1 VKLASLKHGRDGQL
15 IVVSRDLSRAADAS
29 HVVSTLQA
37 ALDDWALA
45 APRLQEIAD
54 ALEAGRIAHLAFDPK
69 KCAAPLPRAFQWADG
84 SAYVNHVELVRKA
97 RGAEMPASFWTDP
110 LMYQG
115 GSDAFLGP
123 TDPIEVADEAYGID
137 FEAEVAV
144 IVDDV
149 RMAAGRDDALRA
161 IRLVMLVNDVSL
173 RNLIPAELAKGFG
186 FFHGKPSSAFS
197 PVAVTPDE
205 LGHAFDGGKV
215 ALPLLSY
222 VNGALFGKPNAG
234 IDMTFD
240 FPTLIA
246 HAAKTRPLSAGT
258 IVGSGTVSNKDKGG
272 GPGLPI
278 AKGGL
283 GYSCIAEQ
291 RTVETIRSRKPA
303 TPFLK
308 FGDRVRIEMLDAQG
322 RSIFG
327 AIDQHV
333 VQYSPSRCT

>member
-1 VKLASLKHGRDGQL
+1 M
-15 IVVSRDLSRAADAS
+15 IV
-29 HVVSTLQA
+29 
-37 ALDDWALA
+37 
-45 APRLQEIAD
+45 
-54 ALEAGRIAHLAFDPK
+54 G
-69 KCAAPLPRAFQWADG
+69 
-84 SAYVNHVELVRKA
+84 
-97 RGAEMPASFWTDP
+97 
-110 LMYQG
+110 
-115 GSDAFLGP
+115 
-123 TDPIEVADEAYGID
+123 
-137 FEAEVAV
+137 
-144 IVDDV
+144 DV
-149 RMAAGRDDALRA
+149 RMAAGRDEALRA

-278 AKGGL
+278 VEGSIAKL
-283 GYSCIAEQ
+283 FVTEALW
-291 RTVETIRSRKPA
+291 RAA
-303 TPFLK
+303 TDL
-308 FGDRVRIEMLDAQG
+308 LDAAGAEGVLQHGALAAIASRRG
-322 RSIFG
+322 R
-327 AIDQHV
+327 ALCHV
-333 VQYSPSRCT
+333 VPVQAQS